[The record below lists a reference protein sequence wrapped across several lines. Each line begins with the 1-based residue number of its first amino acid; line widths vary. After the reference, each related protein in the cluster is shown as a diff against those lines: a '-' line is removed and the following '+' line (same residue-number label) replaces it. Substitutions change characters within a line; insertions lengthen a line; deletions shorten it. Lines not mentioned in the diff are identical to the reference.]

1 MGCNVLIDN
10 SEFIINHYDR
20 NVMLRKMK
28 SHLYHKYILYEHKDT
43 TNNKICGNLI
53 LCTHL

>member
-1 MGCNVLIDN
+1 MGCNGLIDN

-28 SHLYHKYILYEHKDT
+28 SHLYHKYIFEHFCD
-43 TNNKICGNLI
+43 NF
-53 LCTHL
+53 

>member
-10 SEFIINHYDR
+10 SELIINHYDR

-28 SHLYHKYILYEHKDT
+28 THLYHKYIFEHY
-43 TNNKICGNLI
+43 TNTRTQPTIKYVAI
-53 LCTHL
+53 